1 LETENRQY
9 QIVDELMANSPR
21 RFRKILI
28 ANRGEIACRI
38 IWTCKEMGIRTV
50 AVHSDV
56 DRDSLHVRFADESA
70 CIGPAPSAQS
80 YLNIP
85 AIISAA
91 EIFNVDAIHP
101 GYGFLAES
109 AYFAEIC
116 EACNIKFIGPRPGV
130 IQLMGEKVEARRA
143 MQAAGIP
150 IVPGSPKALDSEEEA
165 LTFAREIGFPVIV
178 KASAGGGGRGMRV
191 VRTESELG
199 TALETASTEAA
210 AAFKNGDVYI
220 ERFVE
225 RPRHIEIQVLAD
237 EYGECVHLGERE
249 CSIQRRHQKL
259 LEEAPSPVMT
269 PELRQEMGEAAVAA
283 CKSIGYSSAGTIE
296 FLLDEDNRYYFMEM
310 NTRIQVEHPVTEMVT
325 LTDIVRNQIRIAEGE
340 PLGYSQDDVIIVG
353 HAIECR
359 INAESPDTFIPSP
372 GTITTFNLP
381 GGPGVR
387 VDTYVYPGYR
397 VPPFYDSMI
406 AKVIVHARTR
416 DLAIA
421 RMRRALDA
429 MVIEGIK
436 TTIPLHIKIMDN
448 ADFQAGNISTRF
460 MEDFLA
466 ENGAK
471 RRPEIETAGT
481 SAALTGASA

>member
-1 LETENRQY
+1 
-9 QIVDELMANSPR
+9 MANSPR

-165 LTFAREIGFPVIV
+165 LMLAREIGFPVIV

-199 TALETASTEAA
+199 QALETASTEAA

-269 PELRQEMGEAAVAA
+269 PQLRQEMGEAAVAA

-436 TTIPLHIKIMDN
+436 TTIPLHLKIMDN
-448 ADFQAGNISTRF
+448 PDFQAGNISTRF

-466 ENGAK
+466 ENGSK
-471 RRPEIETAGT
+471 RRPEIETPGA

>member
-1 LETENRQY
+1 MTTESR
-9 QIVDELMANSPR
+9 P
-21 RFRKILI
+21 FRKILI

-130 IQLMGEKVEARRA
+130 IQLMGDKVEARRA
-143 MQAAGIP
+143 MKAAGVP
-150 IVPGSPKALDSEEEA
+150 ITPGSPEALDSEEEA
-165 LTFAREIGFPVIV
+165 IRLAREIGFPVIV
-178 KASAGGGGRGMRV
+178 KASKGGGGRGMRI
-191 VRTESELG
+191 VRSEDQLG
-199 TALETASTEAA
+199 HALETASNEAA
-210 AAFKNGDVYI
+210 AAFKNGDVFI
-220 ERFVE
+220 EKFIE

-237 EYGECVHLGERE
+237 EYGECVYLGERE

-269 PELRQEMGEAAVAA
+269 PRLRQEMGEVAVAA
-283 CKSIGYSSAGTIE
+283 CKSIGYSSAGTFE
-296 FLLDEDNRYYFMEM
+296 FLLDEDNRFYFMEM

-359 INAESPDTFIPSP
+359 INAESPDTFTPSP

-416 DLAIA
+416 ELAIA

-436 TTIPLHIKIMDN
+436 TTIPLHLRIMDDP
-448 ADFQAGNISTRF
+448 DFQAGNISTRF
-460 MEDFLA
+460 MEDFLVGNA
-466 ENGAK
+466 VKE
-471 RRPEIETAGT
+471 RPVSAA
-481 SAALTGASA
+481 SAALTGGSA

>member
-1 LETENRQY
+1 MNG
-9 QIVDELMANSPR
+9 PR

-50 AVHSDV
+50 AVHSEA

-85 AIISAA
+85 SIISAA

-116 EACNIKFIGPRPGV
+116 EACKIKFIGPRSEL
-130 IQLMGEKVEARRA
+130 IRLMGEKVTARNA
-143 MQAAGIP
+143 MKAAGVP
-150 IVPGSPKALDSEEEA
+150 VLPGSESAIESEDEGIK
-165 LTFAREIGFPVIV
+165 LAREIGYPVIV
-178 KASAGGGGRGMRV
+178 KASGGGGGRGMRIV
-191 VRTESELG
+191 YAEDELG
-199 TALETASTEAA
+199 HALETASTEAA

-220 ERFVE
+220 ERYVE
-225 RPRHIEIQVLAD
+225 RPRHIEIQVMAD
-237 EYGECVHLGERE
+237 EHGNCVYLGERE

-259 LEEAPSPVMT
+259 LEESPSPIMT
-269 PELRQEMGEAAVAA
+269 PELRQQMGDAAVAA
-283 CKSIGYSSAGTIE
+283 SKSIGYSNAGTFE
-296 FLLDEDNRYYFMEM
+296 FLLDEDQRFYFMEM

-325 LTDIVRNQIRIAEGE
+325 LTDIVRSQIRVAEGE
-340 PLGYSQDDVIIVG
+340 PLGFGQDDVIMVG

-359 INAESPDTFIPSP
+359 INAESPDTFTPSP

-387 VDTYVYPGYR
+387 VDTYVYPGYK

-429 MVIEGIK
+429 MVVEGIK
-436 TTIPLHIKIMDN
+436 TTIPLHLKIMDSP
-448 ADFQAGNISTRF
+448 DFQAGNFSTRF
-460 MEDFLA
+460 MEEFLA
-466 ENGAK
+466 KNKVREQ
-471 RRPEIETAGT
+471 
-481 SAALTGASA
+481 AASSASAPS

>member
-1 LETENRQY
+1 MNG
-9 QIVDELMANSPR
+9 PR

-70 CIGPAPSAQS
+70 CLGPPPPAQS
-80 YLNIP
+80 YLTLP

-143 MQAAGIP
+143 MQAAGVP
-150 IVPGSPKALDSEEEA
+150 ILPGSPEALHSEEEA
-165 LTFAREIGFPVIV
+165 IKVAREIGFPVISND
-178 KASAGGGGRGMRV
+178 SAGHGGRGMRV
-191 VRTESELG
+191 VRSEGELG
-199 TALETASTEAA
+199 KALETASNEAA

-237 EYGECVHLGERE
+237 EYGECVYLGERE

-259 LEEAPSPVMT
+259 LEEAPSPVVT
-269 PELRQEMGEAAVAA
+269 AELRRQMGETAVSAL
-283 CKSIGYSSAGTIE
+283 KSIGYSSAGTVE
-296 FLLDEDNRYYFMEM
+296 YLLDEDGQFYFMEM

-416 DLAIA
+416 ELAIA

-436 TTIPLHIKIMDN
+436 TTIPLHLRIMDN

-466 ENGAK
+466 RNGVRERTVGAA
-471 RRPEIETAGT
+471 P
-481 SAALTGASA
+481 AALTGA

>member
-1 LETENRQY
+1 MNG
-9 QIVDELMANSPR
+9 PR

-38 IWTCKEMGIRTV
+38 IWTCKEMGIGTV

-70 CIGPAPSAQS
+70 CIGPAPSSQS

-116 EACNIKFIGPRPGV
+116 EACNIKFIGPRPDV
-130 IQLMGEKVEARRA
+130 IQLMGEKVAARRA
-143 MQAAGIP
+143 MQEAGVP
-150 IVPGSPKALDSEEEA
+150 ILPGSPKALESEEEA
-165 LTFAREIGFPVIV
+165 IELAREIGFPVIV
-178 KASAGGGGRGMRV
+178 KASAGGGGRGMRI
-191 VRTESELG
+191 VRSEAELG
-199 TALETASTEAA
+199 PALQTASTEAA

-220 ERFVE
+220 ERFIE
-225 RPRHIEIQVLAD
+225 RPRHIEIQVMAD
-237 EYGECVHLGERE
+237 EHGECVYLGERE

-259 LEEAPSPVMT
+259 LEESPSPVMT
-269 PELRQEMGEAAVAA
+269 PALRQQMGEAAVAA
-283 CKSIGYSSAGTIE
+283 CKAIGYSSAGTFE
-296 FLLDEDNRYYFMEM
+296 FLLDEDKRFYFMEM

-325 LTDIVRNQIRIAEGE
+325 LTDIVRNQIRVAEGE
-340 PLGYSQDDVIIVG
+340 PLGFSQDDVIMVG

-359 INAESPDTFIPSP
+359 INAESPDTFTPSP

-416 DLAIA
+416 ELAIA

-436 TTIPLHIKIMDN
+436 TTIPLHLKIMDN
-448 ADFQAGNISTRF
+448 EDFQAGNFSTRF
-460 MEDFLA
+460 MEDFLNKDKVR
-466 ENGAK
+466 E
-471 RRPEIETAGT
+471 
-481 SAALTGASA
+481 SAPIAAPVALTGVSA